1 MELAKLSDGP
11 ALLKGAATVTARS
24 DGRFAINPTGNPGMA
39 KGGSGDVL
47 AGMIGAFLSQG
58 AEPFEAARGAAY
70 LHGLAGDRC
79 RDRLSARGM
88 LPTDLSSEL
97 LEIFKDFERD

>member
-1 MELAKLSDGP
+1 MEF
-11 ALLKGAATVTARS
+11 R
-24 DGRFAINPTGNPGMA
+24 
-39 KGGSGDVL
+39 
-47 AGMIGAFLSQG
+47 G